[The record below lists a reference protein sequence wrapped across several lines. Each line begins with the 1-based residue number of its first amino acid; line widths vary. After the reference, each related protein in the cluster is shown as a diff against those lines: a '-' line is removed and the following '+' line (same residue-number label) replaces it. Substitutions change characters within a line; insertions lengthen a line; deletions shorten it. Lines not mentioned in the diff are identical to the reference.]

1 MQPDQ
6 IDKSMVTDIRPV
18 NDARKK
24 KLTFI
29 SEGSADIE
37 VQKNSEER
45 AQEKYETEKL
55 RRTRKSLS
63 DQLRS
68 NSASKQKAFKN
79 EVRKREKFNRLSR
92 EELNFFKDVKEKEKR
107 EENEMETYLAQKTE
121 SFDKRKRNAEKK
133 INSNDETDDV
143 IKSTSAN
150 EQNDLISN
158 KVIKKKQYL

>member
-1 MQPDQ
+1 
-6 IDKSMVTDIRPV
+6 MVSETIPT
-18 NDARKK
+18 NNSRKK

-29 SEGSADIE
+29 SEGSANIE

-68 NSASKQKAFKN
+68 NAASKQKAFKN

-92 EELNFFKDVKEKEKR
+92 EELNFFKDIKDKEQKK
-107 EENEMETYLAQKTE
+107 ENELKRYLDQKTE
-121 SFDKRKRNAEKK
+121 SFDKKRRKIEKK
-133 INSNDETDDV
+133 VNSNQEGDDSL
-143 IKSTSAN
+143 KSKTTSI
-150 EQNDLISN
+150 QNDMVSN
-158 KVIKKKQYL
+158 KIIKKKNKKIKLKLNL